1 MRKFG
6 LGIVGCGSISE
17 RYFAFAALSSI
28 VEVVSC
34 SSSTAETALRM
45 ANRFGVKAVSY
56 DEMLGDETIDLV
68 VNLTPPAAHWAVSQQ
83 ALSAGKHVYSEKPLA
98 ASLDEARKLV
108 ALAAEL
114 GLRVG
119 CAPDTFFGAAHQ
131 VARRAIDDGAIGSVL
146 GGAIVL
152 ATRGMESWHSNP
164 SFFFKPGG
172 GPLLDVGPYYLSQAI
187 NLLGPVR
194 AVWSRAL
201 MGYAERIWESEVM
214 TNRLPHKVV
223 IHLTDGRS
231 LAREVLWPRGTLGLN
246 ALTHEEL
253 NSKIMSRMAL
263 APDGT
268 VAAAKAILADP
279 TGTADELMAVLGY
292 ESKGRA

>member
-1 MRKFG
+1 MTTGARGFP
-6 LGIVGCGSISE
+6 LRGSHQQ
-17 RYFAFAALSSI
+17 
-28 VEVVSC
+28 
-34 SSSTAETALRM
+34 
-45 ANRFGVKAVSY
+45 
-56 DEMLGDETIDLV
+56 
-68 VNLTPPAAHWAVSQQ
+68 LTPDDFTEQ
-83 ALSAGKHVYSEKPLA
+83 ALADAPT
-98 ASLDEARKLV
+98 R
-108 ALAAEL
+108 ALARL
-114 GLRVG
+114 VSM
-119 CAPDTFFGAAHQ
+119 T
-131 VARRAIDDGAIGSVL
+131 
-146 GGAIVL
+146 
-152 ATRGMESWHSNP
+152 
-164 SFFFKPGG
+164 
-172 GPLLDVGPYYLSQAI
+172 LLE
-187 NLLGPVR
+187 N
-194 AVWSRAL
+194 
-201 MGYAERIWESEVM
+201 WESEVM